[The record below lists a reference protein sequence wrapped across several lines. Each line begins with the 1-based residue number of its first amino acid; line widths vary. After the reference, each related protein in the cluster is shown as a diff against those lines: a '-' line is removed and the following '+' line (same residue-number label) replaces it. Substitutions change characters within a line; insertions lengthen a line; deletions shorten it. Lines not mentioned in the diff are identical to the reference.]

1 MASAKAW
8 FKASRLRTLPLA
20 VTSVLMGTAIAVESG
35 AIFNKWVFGFATLT
49 VVYLQILAN
58 YANDYGDFEKGT
70 DSAANRSDRA
80 IASGDITPAEMM
92 RAIIAT
98 SIKAFVSGC
107 ITLYLASEKVSVAPI
122 ILCLLGLVSIAA
134 AMKYTMG
141 SKAFGYRGLG
151 DLVVLIFF
159 GYVGVLGT
167 AYLQAQ
173 TLELSWLLPATFSG
187 LMSVAVLNLNNMR
200 DHKKDAEADKNT
212 LVVKIGFAKAKV
224 YHQMM
229 LLAAWGSLLTYLYDW
244 AGFIWYILIALIHAG
259 HLNLVRKC
267 EDESTLDPELKKIA
281 LTAFVVALFMML
293 SAVNGI

>member
-8 FKASRLRTLPLA
+8 IKASRLRTLPLA

-35 AIFNKWVFGFATLT
+35 ASFNKWVLGFAMLT
-49 VVYLQILAN
+49 VVYLQVLAN

-70 DSAANRSDRA
+70 DTAANRSDRTL
-80 IASGDITPAEMM
+80 ASGDITPAEMK

-98 SIKAFVSGC
+98 SMKAFVSGC
-107 ITLYLASEKVSVAPI
+107 ITLYLSSESVSVGPI
-122 ILCLLGLVSIAA
+122 ILCLLGLISIAA

-141 SKAFGYRGLG
+141 SKAFGYNGLG

-173 TLELSWLLPATFSG
+173 TIEISWLLPATFSG

-200 DHKKDAEADKNT
+200 DHKKDAEVGKNT
-212 LVVKIGFAKAKV
+212 LVVKIGFVKAKV
-224 YHQMM
+224 YHQVV
-229 LLAAWGSLLTYLYDW
+229 LLAAWSSLLTFIYDW
-244 AGFIWYILIALIHAG
+244 PGLIWYILIALIHAG
-259 HLNLVRKC
+259 HLNVVRKC

-281 LTAFVVALFMML
+281 LTAFVVALFMMM
-293 SAVNGI
+293 SAVNGL